1 MRLSNIFAAS
11 AALALIS
18 FGSMAQAADSDWN
31 LSVGSGSTTVEQD
44 NGFSSPSARGASLE
58 LALGHDLMTIGDIT
72 FGLETG
78 VKHNWGDAS
87 ERSQTCDVPSCGYV
101 EYGTWTESSPWS
113 GKLGINARHPLGPV
127 DVSVAAGVQVNQLVH
142 ESSYDSG
149 GKVTYASKYTE
160 LALGPYWRAGADY
173 AFGDNWSA
181 GLAYEHADL
190 TRSKWS
196 STFGG
201 GSDKL
206 NADTWFV
213 RINKK
218 L

>member
-1 MRLSNIFAAS
+1 MFNKTILAAS
-11 AALALIS
+11 AACALF
-18 FGSMAQAADSDWN
+18 FGTSAFAADSDWHV
-31 LSVGSGSTTVEQD
+31 SVGAGSTQIED
-44 NGFSSPSARGASLE
+44 ENGWSPSARGASLE

-101 EYGTWTESSPWS
+101 EYGTWTASSPWS

-127 DVSVAAGVQVNQLVH
+127 DVSVAAGIQLNQLVQ

-149 GKVTYASKYTE
+149 GKVTSYWKDTDFAV
-160 LALGPYWRAGADY
+160 GPYWRAGADY
-173 AFGDNWSA
+173 AFGDTWTA

-206 NADTWFV
+206 NADSWSL
-213 RINKK
+213 RISKK